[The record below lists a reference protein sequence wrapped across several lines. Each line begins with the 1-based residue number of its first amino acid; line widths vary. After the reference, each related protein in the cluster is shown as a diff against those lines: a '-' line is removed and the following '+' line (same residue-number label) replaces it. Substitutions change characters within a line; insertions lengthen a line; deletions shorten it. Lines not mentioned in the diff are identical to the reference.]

1 MFKNKIKRYNKVYAC
16 NYETADYLPGS
27 VVLPD
32 VPLNDNMR
40 GLQIKKKYHEIS
52 QILYCGRLINKKGLM
67 LLLDVINLIPKSLS
81 FEVLIYG
88 DGPQKNALLDRIQQ
102 LNLCD
107 KVFLKGHVPYG
118 EMSSVYENAD
128 MFVLPSLRES
138 GGSVLVEA
146 MAHALPVVSLKMA
159 LSKLLDEHNA
169 GLFVDIESSKENIIK
184 CFADNLVI
192 LIQDRELRQELG
204 INGYK
209 FVNNQFTWDSMI
221 REVYG
226 KLLN

>member
-1 MFKNKIKRYNKVYAC
+1 
-16 NYETADYLPGS
+16 
-27 VVLPD
+27 
-32 VPLNDNMR
+32 
-40 GLQIKKKYHEIS
+40 
-52 QILYCGRLINKKGLM
+52 M

-128 MFVLPSLRES
+128 IFVLPSLRES